1 MQSHSLLDHQF
12 EMLLQIC
19 PEYLPLFIIGIIVA
33 IASRNFLMKK
43 EIERVENISLW
54 NTLPLDKRKAL
65 FIVATKNRPS
75 DMNNFDEYVT
85 RYVHH
90 PTKLAGL
97 IAYGIGNV
105 IHTHLRDDEKYYIML
120 ALTMFIIGG
129 IGINGTRHG
138 GSIMLDCIFRVV
150 FGTAF
155 VAILHYLSE
164 ASDIVMIKSI

>member
-1 MQSHSLLDHQF
+1 
-12 EMLLQIC
+12 MLLPIC
-19 PEYLPLFIIGIIVA
+19 PDEGRFSLFVLGTIAAV
-33 IASRNFLMKK
+33 ASRNFLMKK
-43 EIERVENISLW
+43 EIERIEKISLW
-54 NTLPLDKRKAL
+54 NTLPLDKRKDL
-65 FIVATKNRPS
+65 FVVATKNRPS
-75 DMNNFDEYVT
+75 DINNFDEYVT

-120 ALTMFIIGG
+120 ALTLFIIGG

-138 GSIMLDCIFRVV
+138 GSIVLDCIFRVL

-155 VAILHYLSE
+155 IAILHYLSE